1 MKFAWSDEGEKQ
13 VHRDSSQDYDSERLW
28 TVFSNSFEK
37 SYASTTDFPNYQ
49 TLSFQAFDSSKVL
62 KSRSTYNPNVFTVSS
77 EDIGNDPRTTIM
89 IRNIPNK
96 YTIDDL
102 SREINFEHAGTYDFL
117 YLPCDLKV
125 QP

>member
-1 MKFAWSDEGEKQ
+1 VKFAWSDEGEKQ

-102 SREINFEHAGTYDFL
+102 SREINF
-117 YLPCDLKV
+117 
-125 QP
+125 